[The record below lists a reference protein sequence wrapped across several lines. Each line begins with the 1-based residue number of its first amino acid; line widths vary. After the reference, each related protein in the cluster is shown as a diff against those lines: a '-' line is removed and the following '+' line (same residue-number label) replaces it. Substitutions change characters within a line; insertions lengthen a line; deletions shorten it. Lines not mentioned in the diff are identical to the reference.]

1 MSEIFTTRLR
11 VYYQDT
17 DAGGIVYHAN
27 YLNFAER
34 GRTEALREMGIPHAE
49 MLRQFG
55 VMFVVRKVIV
65 DYQRPARIDEA
76 LRVETRVVRV
86 GGASVTLRQQICRDG
101 GAPGDSYALGDGGPL
116 GDSDSL
122 AVLQLDLACATP
134 AGKATRMPEAWR
146 ERLQAAALG

>member
-49 MLRQFG
+49 MLRQHG

-86 GGASVTLRQQICRDG
+86 GGASVTLRQEICR
-101 GAPGDSYALGDGGPL
+101 DSYALGDTGAPR
-116 GDSDSL
+116 DSDSL

>member
-65 DYQRPARIDEA
+65 DYQRPARIDEE

-86 GGASVTLRQQICRDG
+86 GGASATLRQEICRDS
-101 GAPGDSYALGDGGPL
+101 GAL

-122 AVLQLDLACATP
+122 AVLQIDLACATP
-134 AGKATRMPEAWR
+134 AGKATRMPEIWR